1 MRSGRIVVTPA
12 TAIVFA
18 VVILFIIGL
27 LCIYATEFL
36 QTDRPT
42 NTIKQLIFAV
52 AGVGVVLFVRKLGY
66 LWFARNGYII
76 FVCGVLLLIPLV
88 MARFVSF
95 GDLIPNRRG
104 AYRWINLPGFQL
116 QPSEAMKIAYIVG
129 LACYLRYRENYRTFS
144 GLMVPIVA
152 SFIPLVLILLE
163 PDLGT
168 VLLMMPVLAIMLYA
182 AGARPRHFTV
192 LALVAITTAP
202 ILFFQLQPYQR
213 LRIFGVALQS
223 TALRSKLINEPDKFA
238 FLGTKRQAMEWE
250 VGAGM
255 QLVRSKVA
263 LGSGGM
269 FGQGWGNGTYVEFD
283 LLPDEHNDFI
293 FAIIGHQWGLIGCLV
308 VLACYLIIILAGMEM
323 AARTHDPFARL
334 LAVGVIALMA
344 TQVTINVGMTIGLMP
359 VTGMTLPFVS
369 YGGSSLLTNCAAI
382 GLLLSVGGRRPYMLS
397 KQPFEFEESI
407 GRDVPVRPIPS
418 YRKNL

>member
-1 MRSGRIVVTPA
+1 MQRRHFLGNPA
-12 TAIVFA
+12 VAILFA
-18 VVILFIIGL
+18 VTVLYLIGL
-27 LCIYATEFL
+27 LCIYATEFT
-36 QTDRPT
+36 QTGRPI
-42 NTIKQLIFAV
+42 NTIKQIVFAIV
-52 AGVGVVLFVRKLGY
+52 GLGVVVVVRGLGY
-66 LWFARNGYII
+66 AWFARNGYLI
-76 FVCGVLLLIPLV
+76 FVSGVVLLIPLTL
-88 MARFVSF
+88 ARYVSF

-129 LACYLRYRENYRTFS
+129 LACYLRYRENYRTFR
-144 GLMVPIVA
+144 GLIVPIAA
-152 SFIPLVLILLE
+152 SFVPLVLILLE

-182 AGARPRHFTV
+182 AGARGKHFAL
-192 LALVAITTAP
+192 LAAVGLISAP
-202 ILFFQLQPYQR
+202 VLFFQLQPYQR

-223 TALRSKLINEPDKFA
+223 NTLRQRLIDEPEKFA

-255 QLVRSKVA
+255 QLVRSKAA
-263 LGSGGM
+263 LGSGGVL
-269 FGQGWGNGTYVEFD
+269 GQGWGNGTYVEFD

-293 FAIIGHQWGLIGCLV
+293 FAIIGHQWGMVGCLA
-308 VLACYLIIILAGMEM
+308 VLACYLIIILAGIEL
-323 AARTHDPFARL
+323 AAATHDPFARL
-334 LAVGVIALMA
+334 LAVGVVALMA

-382 GLLLSVGGRRPYMLS
+382 GLLLSVARRKPYMLS

-407 GRDVPVRPIPS
+407 GRDVPVRPTPS
-418 YRKNL
+418 YRKSI